1 MSESGTTEVAEFV
14 AQYVRSLDTLQVL
27 ICCLEQQERWWD
39 AVTMARELGIS
50 QDAARRGLDQLARG
64 NLLDIRLSDDI
75 RYQYAP
81 GTDTLRAVGDA
92 CLASYHRQPLQLI
105 QLVRRA
111 SSNRAR
117 DFSDAFRIRARDDG

>member
-1 MSESGTTEVAEFV
+1 MIESGPADVTEFV

-27 ICCLEQQERWWD
+27 ICCVEHQERWWD
-39 AVTMARELGIS
+39 AATMAREVGIS

-81 GTDTLRAVGDA
+81 GTDALRAVGDA
-92 CLASYHRQPLQLI
+92 CLAIYHRQPLQLI
-105 QLVRRA
+105 QLVRRVA
-111 SSNRAR
+111 ENRAR
-117 DFSDAFRIRARDDG
+117 DFSDAFRFRARDDG